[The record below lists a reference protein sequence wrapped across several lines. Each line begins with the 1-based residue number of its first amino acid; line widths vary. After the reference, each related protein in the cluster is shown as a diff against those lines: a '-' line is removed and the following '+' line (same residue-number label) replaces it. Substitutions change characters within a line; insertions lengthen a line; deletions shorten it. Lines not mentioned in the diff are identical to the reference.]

1 MKNQRKPKTPVI
13 AAHPAKK
20 DGETPAASNGRTN
33 GEKLPASRVPNVAD
47 FMDVSTLP
55 EQNPSPVLRFT
66 RDGELLYGNPAA
78 VSHFGFSTGES
89 APTEWRDLVRSTF
102 ESGSNTETHIKHA
115 DKVYSALFVPV
126 SAHGYVNIYCRDITV
141 QKQTELALQHS
152 EERLRLA
159 TQAARLC
166 TWELDMI
173 NQTYKLGDNFE
184 DVVGISK
191 ECLPANPSDVTD
203 KINVAEDLQAVR
215 EVLTRCVNN
224 RSTDVP
230 PLQYRL
236 RHPDT
241 GQIIWVEVNA
251 RLVYNDDGKPESM
264 SGMLQNITERKR
276 LEGLMQAKEAE
287 LQDVID
293 RTPFMLTRC
302 TRDLRYRFVSRAYAE
317 MLGRKPEDVA
327 GKSIVEIM
335 GEEGWSSIFPYV
347 EKVLNGER
355 VEYESEISF
364 KDVGTRS
371 LYIIYTPDR
380 DEHGAVNGW
389 FASITDIS
397 TRKAAEQERNRA
409 LQREQWQRELAE
421 RAWVVAEES
430 RKRAEEELS
439 QRKLAETALGT
450 WARAALPQ
458 ETRPLWLRYGMAL
471 AATVIVISLRA
482 LLDPLLGDS
491 ILYSLP
497 LSAVAFSVWYG
508 GIAPAILSL
517 LVGYL
522 GITWLVQGWQE
533 FLAPT
538 VTTATSLGIFII
550 SSAIIISLG
559 ETMRRAQRHAH
570 QSAGVS
576 VKKHHEVEF
585 RLLEQERA
593 EQSLRASEQ
602 RFREIFESTGVSV
615 WVEDFSKV
623 KMLIEDLRTQGVTD
637 FRAHFTANPAVVR
650 QAIGM
655 VNVLDV
661 NQGTLDLYRASSKE
675 QLLDSLNAIFIPE
688 TESAFLEELVAL
700 AEGREMVRAETQT
713 QTIDGQP
720 ISILFT
726 VHFNPL
732 YDDYSR
738 VIVTITD
745 ITERKQM
752 EQTLRASEQRFREIF
767 ESAGVSVW
775 VEDFSKVKM
784 LVEDLRGQG
793 ITDFHTYFTTNPEVV
808 RQAIGM
814 VNVLDVNQATLDL
827 YRASSKEQ
835 LLGPLNAIFTPDAE
849 LAFVNELA
857 ALAEGREMYRSEKQ
871 TQSIDGQPISILF
884 TIHFNPLSNDSSRVI
899 VTITDITERKQME
912 QALRA
917 SEEKYRRIVE
927 TANEGIWEI
936 DSETC
941 TTFVNAH
948 MAEMLGYSV
957 AEMMGKSSFDFVFPE
972 DSQAGETHLNSAKHG
987 ISSQASEFR
996 FRRKDG
1002 STLWALI
1009 STSPQVDEHGNFL
1022 GSVAMMVDITRRKQ
1036 MEESLARERELFK
1049 RLFDTMPVMSTIY
1062 DPETGSM
1069 RMNDY
1074 IQELT
1079 GWEEADVTVES
1090 LLHALYPD
1098 PDYLRDVLGRMAA
1111 AAGKKEWV
1119 DVKMQTRDGRSLDTL
1134 WANISIMEAEKLIT
1148 GISLGI
1154 DITERKR
1161 IERSLIEYARQQTAL
1176 FKLAE
1181 RLQHSHAPQEIYEAA
1196 LDAILDA
1203 LHCDRASILLFD
1215 ETQRIR
1221 FVAWRGLSDAYRQAT
1236 DGHSPWTVDAV
1247 NPEPI
1252 YVEAIETA
1260 DFSAALRTT
1269 IKDEGI
1275 SSLAFIPLA
1284 PNGRLIGK
1292 FMVYFNAPHTFSAA
1306 ELDLSQTIARQL
1318 SFDIARKRAEERLR
1332 RSAELDAFR
1341 VAIADRLRPLKA
1353 PAEIRAEAMCLLG
1366 QHLQADGLLFAEVDG
1381 VAQVGRVIDHY
1392 RREDVSLLVGQVAV
1406 SECSKARQL
1415 LQIGQTL
1422 TVTDVA
1428 LSPVLGEEDKSRF
1441 AMLGIASAMGAPI
1454 MKDGRWVAT
1463 LEVMHGTAR
1472 TWSEEEIALLEETA
1486 ERTWTFLERVH
1497 TMERLRASEALYR
1510 TIARGIPGGGVYVVD
1525 QDMRYLVVE
1534 GPVTEAFGLSRQ
1546 MLEGRTVT
1554 EVFPDER
1561 GTRMIDRLRRVFSG
1575 ETVDFETNFN
1585 GRVYWTQLAPLYDS
1599 IGQAIILT
1607 LDITE
1612 RKHAEEELRKAREAA
1627 EQTADRI
1634 AKLQEI
1640 TSALAASLNSQQL
1653 TDLILEQGTR
1663 ASGAAA
1669 GIMVEVITDGKELKT
1684 VAALG
1689 YPPQAVRTEPTPLS
1703 HKTPMSDAIQTKQ
1716 AVWIGSHDEFAVHY
1730 PALAEMRRAFGSEA
1744 IVALPLI
1751 VDDRAVG
1758 GLAFSFVEKREFLLE
1773 ERGFLL
1779 ALAQQSAQGLE
1790 RVRAAEA
1797 LRESEQRFAGFM
1809 QHLPGLAWIKDV
1821 HGRYVFANEAAEKA
1835 FRVPRVELY
1844 GRTDAEVF
1852 PPAVAEQ
1859 FRRNDEQALRE
1870 ARGLQVIEQLEH
1882 EGGLA
1887 RYSLVNKF
1895 PILRS
1900 DGAVALIGGMAID
1913 ITERKQAEERLSL
1926 LAQISELTRDIED
1939 ADALMSA
1946 VANAV
1951 GKHMQVRRCL
1961 FNEINVEKDVEVVH
1975 HDYHDGVESVAGV
1988 HRVTEYSSITSAEMM
2003 DGLTIVNNNSET
2015 DPRTAKDY
2023 ERAYSPHGERS
2034 YIAVP
2039 LMRDG
2044 RWAASLWVSDD
2055 KPRQWSDEDVA
2066 LLQTVA
2072 ERTWTACEKLRILGE
2087 LRDSEERLRVTF
2099 NTTAVGFA
2107 MLAPD
2112 TQFVDVN
2119 QAFGEI
2125 VGYSRDE
2132 LLTMKFDYLIHP
2144 DYVKST
2150 RDHIRRLLSGNVQSA
2165 MMEKLYIRKDS
2176 SQVWVQNNMSLV
2188 RDVEGDPLHMI
2199 VISQDVT
2206 ERKQI
2211 EILQQSATASLLAA
2225 AEANA
2230 KFRTFFDQGSYF
2242 AAVMTLDGTVI
2253 EANRLCLEFCGFTR
2267 TKVIGK
2273 KFWDCG
2279 WWNPSPELMEMI
2291 RFGTQRALQG
2301 ETFQQ
2306 ETTYHIADGSIRYM
2320 DLIIAPIKDENGRI
2334 LFLAPTGT
2342 DITERK
2348 HTEEELRHLNLLL
2361 EERVE
2366 KRTLQLETSD
2376 QLRRREMAERRQAQD
2391 RFAKSFN
2398 ASPAAISITRFEDGM
2413 YRNVNP
2419 KFIELLEYE
2428 LDEIIGHTSLDL
2440 KIYRN
2445 PQERVGLLKTI
2456 RDHGGRWNYE
2466 TQLATKSGRHL
2477 DVSISMVEIELSG
2490 ESHLLSMI
2498 TDITERNQMMAAL
2511 RASEQQLRTLFDV
2524 LPVGVAY
2531 ISPDR
2536 KVIEP
2541 NRTLEKILDL
2551 SRQELLNGTYKSR
2564 QYIRPDGSPMP
2575 ESEFASTRALREQRT
2590 INNVE
2595 TGIIR
2600 DGGQVIWTS
2609 VSATPMSMPEPGV
2622 VVITVD
2628 VTDRKHMDDELRRS
2642 HRRYQILSRRLVEI
2656 QEEERRTISRELH
2669 DRVGQSLAALNLNLS
2684 FLNNSL
2690 SGTTSL
2696 QVRSRLKDAM
2706 QLTEETVSTIR
2717 DVMADLRPP
2726 ALDDYGLEAALNAY
2740 ADTYSRRFGIRVAL
2754 MKPALPL
2761 PRFNPSIELTLLRIA
2776 QEALTNV
2783 ARHAN
2788 ATRATL
2794 TLAMQDNMV
2803 YLSVEDNGEGIR
2815 SWQKANRPGS
2825 HGLKIMRERAETFGG
2840 TLQVNSFHGQ
2850 GTRIEVKIPRQGNDQ
2865 STGTSEAN

>member
-13 AAHPAKK
+13 AAHSAKK
-20 DGETPAASNGRTN
+20 DGETPAAPNGRTN
-33 GEKLPASRVPNVAD
+33 GKKPRAARVPKVAD

-78 VSHFGFSTGES
+78 VSCFGFSSGES
-89 APTEWRDLVRSTF
+89 VPPEWRDLVRSTF

-115 DKVYSALFVPV
+115 DSVYSALFVPV
-126 SAHGYVNIYCRDITV
+126 STHGYVNIYCRDITV

-159 TQAARLC
+159 IQAARLC

-184 DVVGISK
+184 HVVGISK
-191 ECLPANPSDVTD
+191 ERLPANPSDVTD

-215 EVLTRCVNN
+215 EVLTQCVNN

-251 RLVYNDDGKPESM
+251 RLVYNDDGKPQSM

-335 GEEGWSSIFPYV
+335 GEEGWKSISPYV

-364 KDVGTRS
+364 KDAGTRS

-409 LQREQWQRELAE
+409 LQREQWQREIAE

-430 RKRAEEELS
+430 RKRAEQELS
-439 QRKLAETALGT
+439 ERKLAETALGT
-450 WARAALPQ
+450 WADAPLPQ
-458 ETRPLWLRYGMAL
+458 QTRPVWLRYAMAL
-471 AATVIVISLRA
+471 AATTIVIALRG
-482 LLDPLLGDS
+482 LLDPLLGNS
-491 ILYSLP
+491 VQYSLL

-508 GIAPAILSL
+508 GVGPAMLSL
-517 LVGYL
+517 LFGYV
-522 GITWLVQGWQE
+522 GITWLVLDWQHI
-533 FLAPT
+533 LAPT
-538 VTTATSLGIFII
+538 ATTSTSLGIFILSGTI
-550 SSAIIISLG
+550 VILLG

-570 QSAGVS
+570 QSAGVA
-576 VKKHHEVEF
+576 VKRQRESES
-585 RLLEQERA
+585 LLSAQQRA
-593 EQSLRASEQ
+593 EQ
-602 RFREIFESTGVSV
+602 
-615 WVEDFSKV
+615 D
-623 KMLIEDLRTQGVTD
+623 
-637 FRAHFTANPAVVR
+637 
-650 QAIGM
+650 
-655 VNVLDV
+655 
-661 NQGTLDLYRASSKE
+661 
-675 QLLDSLNAIFIPE
+675 
-688 TESAFLEELVAL
+688 
-700 AEGREMVRAETQT
+700 
-713 QTIDGQP
+713 
-720 ISILFT
+720 
-726 VHFNPL
+726 
-732 YDDYSR
+732 
-738 VIVTITD
+738 
-745 ITERKQM
+745 
-752 EQTLRASEQRFREIF
+752 LRASEQRFREIF

-775 VEDFSKVKM
+775 VEDFTKVKM
-784 LVEDLRGQG
+784 LVEDLRAQG
-793 ITDFHTYFTTNPEVV
+793 ITDFRAYFTANPEVV

-814 VNVLDVNQATLDL
+814 VNVLDVNQATLAL
-827 YRASSKEQ
+827 YHASSKEQ
-835 LLGPLNAIFTPDAE
+835 LLGPLNAIFTPEAE

-857 ALAEGREMYRSEKQ
+857 ALAEGHEMYRSEKQ
-871 TQSIDGQPISILF
+871 TQTIDGQPISILF
-884 TIHFNPLSNDSSRVI
+884 TIHFNLLSNDSSRVI

-948 MAEMLGYSV
+948 MAEMLGYSA

-972 DSQAGETHLNSAKHG
+972 DSQAGETHLNSAKQG

-1009 STSPQVDEHGNFL
+1009 STSPQIDEHGNFL

-1069 RMNDY
+1069 RMNEH

-1079 GWEEADVTVES
+1079 GWEEADVTIES

-1111 AAGKKEWV
+1111 AAGTKEWV
-1119 DVKMQTRDGRSLDTL
+1119 DVKMQTRDGRTLDTL
-1134 WANISIMEAEKLIT
+1134 WANISIMDGEKLIT

-1176 FKLAE
+1176 FRLAE
-1181 RLQHSHAPQEIYEAA
+1181 RLQHSHAPQEIYDAA

-1203 LHCDRASILLFD
+1203 LYCDRASILLFD
-1215 ETQRIR
+1215 ETQRMR

-1252 YVEAIETA
+1252 YVEAIEAA
-1260 DFSAALRTT
+1260 DFSDELRTT

-1275 SSLAFIPLA
+1275 GSLAFIPLA
-1284 PNGRLIGK
+1284 PNGTLIGK
-1292 FMVYFNAPHTFSAA
+1292 FMVYFNAPHTFSEA

-1318 SFDIARKRAEERLR
+1318 SFDIARKRAEEQLR

-1341 VAIADRLRPLKA
+1341 VAIADRLRPLKE

-1366 QHLQADGLLFAEVDG
+1366 EHLQADGLLFAEIDE
-1381 VAQVGRVIDHY
+1381 VAQVSRVIDHY

-1406 SECSKARQL
+1406 SECSKAREL

-1428 LSPVLGEEDKSRF
+1428 LSPVLGEEEQSRF
-1441 AMLGIASAMGAPI
+1441 ATLGIASVMGVPI

-1486 ERTWTFLERVH
+1486 ERTWTSLERVH

-1534 GPVTEAFGLSRQ
+1534 GPVTEAFGLSRE

-1561 GTRMIDRLRRVFSG
+1561 GTRMVDRLRRVFSG
-1575 ETVDFETNFN
+1575 ETVGFETNFN

-1640 TSALAASLNSQQL
+1640 TSALAGSLNSQQL

-1669 GIMVEVITDGKELKT
+1669 GIMVEVINDGKELKT

-1730 PALAEMRRAFGSEA
+1730 PALAEMRRGFGNEA
-1744 IVALPLI
+1744 VVALPLI

-1797 LRESEQRFAGFM
+1797 LRESEQRFSGFM

-1821 HGRYVFANEAAEKA
+1821 QGRYVFANEAAEKA

-1852 PPAVAEQ
+1852 PPSVAEQ

-1870 ARGLQVIEQLEH
+1870 ARGLQVLEELEH
-1882 EGGLA
+1882 EDGVP

-1913 ITERKQAEERLSL
+1913 ITERKQAEERLNL

-1939 ADALMSA
+1939 ADELMSA

-1961 FNEINVEKDVEVVH
+1961 FNEIDVENDVEVVH
-1975 HDYHDGVESVAGV
+1975 HDYHNGVESVAGV

-2003 DGLTIVNNNSET
+2003 DGLTVVNNDSKT

-2023 ERAYSPHGERS
+2023 ERSYLPHGERS

-2055 KPRQWSDEDVA
+2055 KPREWSDEDVA
-2066 LLQTVA
+2066 LLQTIA

-2112 TQFVDVN
+2112 TRFVDVN

-2125 VGYSRDE
+2125 VGYSHDE

-2150 RDHIRRLLSGNVQSA
+2150 RDHIRRLLSGNVPSA
-2165 MMEKLYIRKDS
+2165 MIEKLYIRKDG

-2188 RDVEGDPLHMI
+2188 RDVDGDPLHMI

-2242 AAVMTLDGTVI
+2242 GGVMTLDGTLI

-2267 TKVIGK
+2267 TEVIGK

-2291 RFGTQRALQG
+2291 RFGTQKALQG

-2320 DLIIAPIKDENGRI
+2320 DLIISPIKEENGRI

-2398 ASPAAISITRFEDGM
+2398 ASPAAMSITRFEDGM

-2419 KFIELLEYE
+2419 KFTELLEYE
-2428 LDEIIGHTSLDL
+2428 LDEIIGHTTLDL

-2445 PQERVGLLKTI
+2445 PEERVGLLKTI

-2477 DVSISMVEIELSG
+2477 DVSISMVEIELGG

-2498 TDITERNQMMAAL
+2498 MDITERNQMMAAL

-2551 SRQELLNGTYKSR
+2551 SREELLNGTYKSR

-2595 TGIIR
+2595 TGIVR

-2642 HRRYQILSRRLVEI
+2642 HRRYQLLSRRLVEI

-2754 MKPALPL
+2754 VKPALPL
-2761 PRFNPSIELTLLRIA
+2761 PRFDPSIELTLLRIA

-2803 YLSVEDNGEGIR
+2803 YLNVEDNGEGIR

-2840 TLQVNSFHGQ
+2840 TLQVNSFSGQ
-2850 GTRIEVKIPRQGNDQ
+2850 GTRIEVKIPMQGSDQ
-2865 STGTSEAN
+2865 STGTLEAN